1 MPTIALLLLSAEA
14 ATPAPGTLVGRVTDE
29 AGAPIAGAVVDLYTA
44 RPRIGLPTTC
54 PSCYRDCAK
63 STKTDSDGRFSID
76 QLDPILMFR
85 VLVMAAERRAVVTKL
100 IDPAAAELDVE
111 LEPVP
116 SGLPD
121 ERMLRGKVVDERG
134 RPLAGALV
142 WPTGAKT
149 RERRWWGALP
159 GVDEAAVADAE
170 GRFVITSQ
178 EPKLALDLQA
188 SAPGYA
194 TLPGQL
200 FDLNGGEHEI
210 RLRRGASVSG
220 RLTYQGKPAARR
232 AIGIVQRD
240 RSAGRFLGE
249 TTLAT
254 DDEGGFIFV
263 DLQPGDRYVL
273 YSLCGGKDDVSV
285 LKTVALLTGGESE
298 VTELGEL
305 SLVDGLTFSGHV
317 ELPAGAQLP
326 EGAKVRLSRDP
337 AWDWCETPLD
347 NQGAFT
353 LRGLPAEV
361 YSVSVI
367 VPGFAIDSSR
377 LRYQSTAESEFG
389 LRLRAKG
396 DSRLVYVV
404 VPLKAK

>member
-1 MPTIALLLLSAEA
+1 MPTIALLLLSAVA
-14 ATPAPGTLVGRVTDE
+14 AAPAPGTLVGRVTDE

-63 STKTDSDGRFSID
+63 STQTDADGRFSID
-76 QLDPILMFR
+76 RLDPILMFR

-100 IDPAAAELDVE
+100 VDPAAAELEVE

-121 ERMLRGKVVDERG
+121 ERMLRGKVVDEQG
-134 RPLAGALV
+134 QPLAGALL

-178 EPKLALDLQA
+178 EPKLALDVQA

-194 TLPGQL
+194 TSPAKL
-200 FDLNGGEHEI
+200 FDLDGSEHEI

-220 RLTYQGKPAARR
+220 RLKYQGKPAAQR

-254 DDEGGFIFV
+254 DGEGGFMFV
-263 DLQPGDRYVL
+263 DLQPNERYVL
-273 YSLCGGKDDVSV
+273 YSLCDGQHDAPV
-285 LKTVALLTGGESE
+285 LKTVSVQTDGESE
-298 VTELGEL
+298 VTQLGEL
-305 SLVDGLTFSGHV
+305 SLVEGLTLSGHV
-317 ELPAGAQLP
+317 ELPAGARLP
-326 EGAKVRLSRDP
+326 EGAKVRASRDP

-347 NQGAFT
+347 DQGAFT

-377 LRYQSTAESEFG
+377 LRYQSTGESEFG
-389 LRLRAKG
+389 LRLRGKG
-396 DSRLVYVV
+396 DSRLVYVA